1 MTALD
6 LAARL
11 AGPGPA
17 VAPDG
22 FHLPDRAPDPDG
34 ALPLA
39 GPEPG
44 PGGVELSSA
53 LHARNSG
60 GQMFL
65 PAARPLA
72 TDRLASALRYTLEP
86 VSSDHTDGLC
96 RPLVAMPLTPQHQGG
111 TP

>member
-44 PGGVELSSA
+44 PGGMELSSA
-53 LHARNSG
+53 LPARDSG
-60 GQMFL
+60 GRMFL

-72 TDRLASALRYTLEP
+72 ADRLASACGTR
-86 VSSDHTDGLC
+86 SSDHTDGLC
-96 RPLVAMPLTPQHQGG
+96 RPLVDMPLAPQHQGG